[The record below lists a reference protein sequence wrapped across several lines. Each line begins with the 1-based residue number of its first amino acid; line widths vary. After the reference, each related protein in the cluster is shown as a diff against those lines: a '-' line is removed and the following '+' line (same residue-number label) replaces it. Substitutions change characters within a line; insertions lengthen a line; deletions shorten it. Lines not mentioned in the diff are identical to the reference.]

1 MHRPGVNGN
10 KFLNK
15 VPKVFYV
22 FFCEQISLSQP
33 YYQPFISF
41 VLLGAHNNVDQI
53 FGWHQTMT
61 IFHILLLTN
70 HKLRFVTFTH
80 SSSTFYYDGSKM
92 VPLVEVREVWLT
104 GMRCNY
110 KSGQP
115 NTEPNVQDLYFY
127 VWQYFVV
134 GLCQP
139 FLFLLSP
146 TTMTTI
152 IDSLFRAIYW
162 TLPTEMQISLPFFVL
177 PQIPRHAQISAASY
191 NKLGKPFLRHR

>member
-1 MHRPGVNGN
+1 MFFFVNKSHCHNLIISHLYPLYCLGHTIMST
-10 KFLNK
+10 KFLDDTK
-15 VPKVFYV
+15 
-22 FFCEQISLSQP
+22 QW
-33 YYQPFISF
+33 PF
-41 VLLGAHNNVDQI
+41 
-53 FGWHQTMT
+53 
-61 IFHILLLTN
+61 FHILLLTN

-80 SSSTFYYDGSKM
+80 SSRTFYYDGSKM
-92 VPLVEVREVWLT
+92 VSLVEVREVWLT

-152 IDSLFRAIYW
+152 IDSLFRAVYW
-162 TLPTEMQISLPFFVL
+162 TLPTEMQISFPFFVL
-177 PQIPRHAQISAASY
+177 PQIPRHAKISAASY
-191 NKLGKPFLRHR
+191 NKLDKPFLRHR